1 MKIVKKLIIY
11 ISATCIFL
19 FTVFPF
25 YWIVITSFTPKR
37 GLFTTP
43 PSIIP
48 SEFTLDNYRIAM
60 ENDMLITFSANSLYV
75 AFWTILAVITI
86 SLLGAYAIARFSFRG
101 KKLLVKGVSFTQM
114 FPAIILLL
122 PFYLLCRKVGLYDSL
137 GSLIITYTA
146 LQVPIA
152 IMLMIGYL
160 QEIPKELEEAAYID
174 GCNKIQCLYKI
185 ILPLA
190 KSGIVAT
197 AIFVFVNIWQ
207 EFLFAVSF
215 LSSKVNYTLT
225 VGISSFQG
233 QYGTEWGALMAI
245 SVIIAVPALVAFV
258 SVQKYFINSL
268 VGSVKG

>member
-1 MKIVKKLIIY
+1 MKSLKRIPVYFSAFLIFI
-11 ISATCIFL
+11 

-25 YWIVITSFTPKR
+25 YWIVVTSFTPK
-37 GLFTTP
+37 GELFSTP
-43 PSIIP
+43 PSLVP
-48 SEFTLDNYRIAM
+48 TQFTLDNYRIAM
-60 ENDMLITFSANSLYV
+60 ENDMLVTFSMNSLYV
-75 AFWTILAVITI
+75 AFWTILFVVTI
-86 SLLGAYAIARFSFRG
+86 SLLGAYAIARFTFIG
-101 KKLLVKGVSFTQM
+101 KKLLVKGVSVTQM

-122 PFYLLCRKVGLYDSL
+122 PFYLLARKIGLYNSL
-137 GSLIITYTA
+137 WSLIITYTA

-152 IMLMIGYL
+152 IMLMIGYF
-160 QEIPKELEEAAYID
+160 QEIPREIEEAAYID
-174 GCNKIQCLYKI
+174 GCSKFQTLYKI

-215 LSSKVNYTLT
+215 LSTKAKYTLT

-245 SVIIAVPALVAFV
+245 SVIIAVPALIAFV